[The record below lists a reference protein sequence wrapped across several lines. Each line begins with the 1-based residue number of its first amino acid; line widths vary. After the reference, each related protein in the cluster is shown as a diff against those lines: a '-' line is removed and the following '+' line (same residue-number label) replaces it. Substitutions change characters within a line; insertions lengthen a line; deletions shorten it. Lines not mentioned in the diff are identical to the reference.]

1 MTASRLLMIDDEPD
15 IGELVRKVAEAIGYE
30 MRFVTQASAFKDA
43 HRSFNPD
50 VIILDLSMPGTDGV
64 ELMEFLAQEKS
75 RARVL
80 ILSGFDARIRD
91 GIFRLGTDKGLDMVD
106 FLSKPVRIADLRV
119 LLDRLKTNQQP

>member
-1 MTASRLLMIDDEPD
+1 MIDDEPD
-15 IGELVRKVAEAIGYE
+15 IGGLVRKVAEGLGYE
-30 MRFVTQASAFKDA
+30 MRFVTQASSFKA
-43 HRSFNPD
+43 EHRSFNPD
-50 VIILDLSMPGTDGV
+50 VLILDLSMPGTDGV

-91 GIFRLGTDKGLDMVD
+91 GVFRLGKDRGLDMVE

-119 LLDRLKTNQQP
+119 LLERLKTKP